1 MASKSFSR
9 RQFLKGLTA
18 TSAGALVLSAC
29 AAPAAAPA
37 AEAPSESAAQ
47 PEAVTIRA
55 LWSPG
60 GIDNYMRALI
70 DLYKEQEP
78 NVEFEI
84 TVIEQEQKRA
94 TEVTIMSNDGAPDF
108 AWINFG
114 SGLTDRL
121 ADAGVITPL
130 NDYYEQYGWWDYLP
144 DHLHTHEYND
154 QIYHFSVASVTVPLM
169 WYNKSLMAQIGMDP
183 PTSMDELY
191 AWADA
196 CHANDLEAL
205 AMGDRDGWPGFH
217 MYQCLATRTVPLEDY
232 EKILRFDKEEY
243 YMGDYPGF
251 EEAFQVMRDMETE
264 RVWAKGVLD
273 MNDDQAKGLL
283 FNGQAVAYE
292 SGIWVSGQAREALGE
307 DSSFFMFPQIKDD
320 IPFPLT
326 ASYADEYMLSS
337 FSTVKDEVAAF
348 FDFVLSKD
356 GQKIVAKIG
365 GGMPIRTDITV
376 ADLEGYADATV
387 GEVTEMFGSG
397 EFPVTDEIVTF
408 WPAELYAMLRNN
420 VQAAIG
426 GQKTPA
432 EIVAEFDELAAKF
445 RAGEA

>member
-1 MASKSFSR
+1 
-9 RQFLKGLTA
+9 
-18 TSAGALVLSAC
+18 
-29 AAPAAAPA
+29 
-37 AEAPSESAAQ
+37 
-47 PEAVTIRA
+47 
-55 LWSPG
+55 
-60 GIDNYMRALI
+60 
-70 DLYKEQEP
+70 
-78 NVEFEI
+78 
-84 TVIEQEQKRA
+84 
-94 TEVTIMSNDGAPDF
+94 
-108 AWINFG
+108 
-114 SGLTDRL
+114 
-121 ADAGVITPL
+121 
-130 NDYYEQYGWWDYLP
+130 
-144 DHLHTHEYND
+144 
-154 QIYHFSVASVTVPLM
+154 
-169 WYNKSLMAQIGMDP
+169 
-183 PTSMDELY
+183 
-191 AWADA
+191 
-196 CHANDLEAL
+196 
-205 AMGDRDGWPGFH
+205 
-217 MYQCLATRTVPLEDY
+217 
-232 EKILRFDKEEY
+232 
-243 YMGDYPGF
+243 
-251 EEAFQVMRDMETE
+251 METE

-273 MNDDQAKGLL
+273 MNDDQAKGLF

-356 GQKIVAKIG
+356 GQKVVAKIG

-376 ADLEGYADATV
+376 ADLEGYADSTV